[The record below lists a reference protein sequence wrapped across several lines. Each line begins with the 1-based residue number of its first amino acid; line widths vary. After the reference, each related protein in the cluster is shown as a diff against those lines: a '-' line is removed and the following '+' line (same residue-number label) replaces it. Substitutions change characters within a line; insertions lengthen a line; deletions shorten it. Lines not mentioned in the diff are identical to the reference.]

1 MEHDMPRKIIK
12 DVTSDIEREFYASH
26 NIDFYNIK
34 IAGPADGESAF
45 KESQDIS
52 VSDSFFELRYPFWHN
67 TRLAVENCVMTSTCR
82 APFWYDKEMKI
93 KDVKCDG
100 VKAFRECQDIALVNS
115 TFISEEIFWGCTN
128 IIVHDSE
135 IMGFYAFFESKNIRI
150 NNLKFKGKYSFQYVE
165 DMEIK
170 NSELDTK
177 DAFWHTKDV
186 TVKDSVIIGEYL
198 GWYSEN
204 LTLINCRIKGTQ
216 PLCYCKNLR
225 LVDCTFEDCDLAF
238 EYSEVNG
245 NIKRDIVS
253 IKNPLCGELIMENK
267 PAMIIDENDR
277 SEGKFHLIIK

>member
-12 DVTSDIEREFYASH
+12 DVTSDIERVFYASH

-82 APFWYDKEMKI
+82 APFWYDKEMRI

-115 TFISEEIFWGCTN
+115 TFISEEIFWRCTN

-150 NNLKFKGKYSFQYVE
+150 NNLKFKGKYSFQF
-165 DMEIK
+165 
-170 NSELDTK
+170 NTDT
-177 DAFWHTKDV
+177 
-186 TVKDSVIIGEYL
+186 S
-198 GWYSEN
+198 
-204 LTLINCRIKGTQ
+204 
-216 PLCYCKNLR
+216 
-225 LVDCTFEDCDLAF
+225 
-238 EYSEVNG
+238 
-245 NIKRDIVS
+245 
-253 IKNPLCGELIMENK
+253 
-267 PAMIIDENDR
+267 
-277 SEGKFHLIIK
+277 